1 MNDSYYKTHL
11 SYLEGKNLRRSVHS
25 VSGPTGPI
33 VTYNGREILMFS
45 SNNYLGL
52 ASHPEMIKNM
62 GRAAEKYGV
71 GSGASRLVSGT
82 SDIHTKLEKSTA
94 EFKHTEACLL
104 FNSGYQANLGI
115 IPAIVRKGSVIFS
128 DELNHASLI
137 DGIHLSKARVHIYP
151 HRDMAILENKL
162 SGISD
167 STGQKWIITDTIFSM
182 DGDIAPLIRIK
193 NLAEKYN
200 AFIYLDEAH
209 ATGIR
214 GPQGRGMA
222 HESGIAK
229 AVTIQMGTFSKAMG
243 SFGAYA
249 AGSKEIIDY
258 LTNTVR
264 SFIFST
270 SLPPGVAAA
279 NNKAIELVK
288 NGDDLRTDLYKNVDY
303 FKTCLREQGWS
314 IGPTDSHIIPLII
327 GEAALTMEIS
337 SRLLELGV
345 WAQGIRPPSVPSET
359 ARLRLTPMASHTRA
373 QLNLA
378 LDQFEK
384 VYKEFSNKITM

>member
-1 MNDSYYKTHL
+1 MDDSYYKNHL
-11 SYLEGKNLRRSVHS
+11 SVLQGKNLRRSLLP
-25 VSGPTGPI
+25 VSGPSGPI
-33 VTYNGREILMFS
+33 VSHKGRDILMLS

-52 ASHPEMIKNM
+52 ASHPELIKSM
-62 GRAAEKYGV
+62 AAGAETYGV

-82 SDIHTKLEKSTA
+82 LDIHAQLEKSAA

-115 IPAIVRKGSVIFS
+115 IPAIVREGSVIFS

-137 DGIHLSKARVHIYP
+137 DGIHLAKAKVHIYP
-151 HRDMAILENKL
+151 HRDMDVLENKL

-167 STGQKWIITDTIFSM
+167 STVQKWIITDTIFSM
-182 DGDIAPLIRIK
+182 DGDIAPLVQIK

-214 GPQGRGMA
+214 GPEGRGMA
-222 HESGIAK
+222 HEAGIAES
-229 AVTIQMGTFSKAMG
+229 VTVQMGTFSKAMG

-279 NNKAIELVK
+279 NHKAIELVK
-288 NGDDLRTDLYKNVDY
+288 DGDDLRTDLHKNVDY
-303 FKTCLREQGWS
+303 FKTGLREQGWS
-314 IGPTDSHIIPLII
+314 VGPTDSHIVPLII

-345 WAQGIRPPSVPSET
+345 WAQGIRPPSVPPET

-373 QLNLA
+373 QLNLG

-384 VYKEFSNKITM
+384 VFKEYSTHF